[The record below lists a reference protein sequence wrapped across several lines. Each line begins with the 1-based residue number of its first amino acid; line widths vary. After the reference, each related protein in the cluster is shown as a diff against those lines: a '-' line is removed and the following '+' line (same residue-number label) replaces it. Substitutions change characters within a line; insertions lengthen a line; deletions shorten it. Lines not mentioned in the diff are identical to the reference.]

1 MVLHRDP
8 LLLEVAGALRPAC
21 RLAGALHRGKQET
34 DEHRDDRDDD
44 EQLHERKAASSVIA
58 ETRARDA
65 P

>member
-1 MVLHRDP
+1 
-8 LLLEVAGALRPAC
+8 LRPTGG
-21 RLAGALHRGKQET
+21 LAGTLHRGKQET